1 MTEDHNIQE
10 PPRAWRWGHLAL
22 FIAVG
27 LAWLG
32 LSFFNLWMGEL
43 NQDEG
48 WYLYAA
54 KQLAAGRLPYR
65 DFAFTQAPLVP
76 LAYAACL
83 NWIDAHGILGGR
95 ILTWLFGTLGALAA
109 LFTAMRAGPRTAQ
122 RLAGG
127 LCLILVA
134 LNVFQ
139 SYYTVVVKTYAL
151 ASVLLGAGV
160 LAISFVGTRRGGR
173 AALLAGLLLAG
184 ATAVRISMGAA
195 LALAGL
201 YLLLVR
207 RRVRRWAWLDFTLG
221 GAVGLAGFMLPFWLV
236 GGEGF
241 RFGVLEYHSLRDAG
255 PLFTQ
260 LAYKA
265 GCLSRLC
272 QDYFPAA
279 AGSLALLV
287 AALLHAARR
296 GAPAAESRPVQADP
310 PVSDLPPGYTPF
322 LWATALV
329 LGLVHLAAPFPY
341 DDYLVPVYPVFCAAF
356 SATAVRWW
364 LRTER
369 RRFAD
374 ASPTLRSARRLALLV
389 FAALLCGLHAFSS
402 PRLQDSFL
410 AGRDRIW
417 WNLREQSPVAQLRET
432 AQWVRE
438 LTAGDSGTELLTQDT
453 YLAVEANLPVPHG
466 LEMGPFSY
474 CPDWPRDKAARLGV
488 VNRDM
493 LCDLLASGTNAPI
506 AALSGYSLSIRSP
519 EVLPVTTEDALLFR
533 SLLDEH
539 FDLVETIPSFGQ
551 AATPLEIWRRTNP
564 DLDEDSPKPAPP
576 EEEEDEDEEPPSAEE
591 DAPAPALP
599 PLPDGGLSARRPA
612 NSSLVTRH
620 S

>member
-1 MTEDHNIQE
+1 MTENHNIQE

-122 RLAGG
+122 RLSGG
-127 LCLILVA
+127 LCLVLVA
-134 LNVFQ
+134 LNMFQ
-139 SYYTVVVKTYAL
+139 SYFTVVVKTYAL
-151 ASVLLGAGV
+151 ASLLLCSGL
-160 LAISFVGTRRGGR
+160 LALSFVGTRRGGR
-173 AALLAGLLLAG
+173 AALLAGLLLAA
-184 ATAVRISMGAA
+184 ATAVRLSLGAA
-195 LALAGL
+195 LALGGI

-207 RRVRRWAWLDFTLG
+207 SRVRRWAWLDYALG
-221 GAVGLAGFMLPFWLV
+221 GAVGLAGLLLPFWLM
-236 GGEGF
+236 GDEGF
-241 RFGVLEYHSLRDAG
+241 RFGVFEYHTLRDAG
-255 PLFTQ
+255 SLATQ
-260 LAYKA
+260 FAYKA

-296 GAPAAESRPVQADP
+296 GAPAAESKPVQADP
-310 PVSDLPPGYTPF
+310 PVSNLPPAYTPF
-322 LWATALV
+322 LWTTALA

-533 SLLDEH
+533 SLLDKH
-539 FDLVETIPSFGQ
+539 FDLVETIPAFGQ

-564 DLDEDSPKPAPP
+564 DLDEDAPKPAPP
-576 EEEEDEDEEPPSAEE
+576 EEAEAEEEPPAEQE
-591 DAPAPALP
+591 DAPSPAPP
-599 PLPDGGLSARRPA
+599 SLPDGGLSARRPS
-612 NSSLVTRH
+612 NSSLVTRN